1 MPPQDAGGAEAGV
14 TAMGSEGG
22 HTAGIQ
28 VIARAA
34 AIMRVLSSADGGMT
48 LSTLATATGLP
59 RSTTHRIVRALAAE
73 NLVAWQ
79 PEVGVAELGLG
90 LVSMTLSRR
99 RSLRDAVRPH
109 LEALSRRVDETVD
122 LVVLRGDKAAFVD
135 QVMAHQLLVV
145 SAMGATLPVHC
156 TACGK
161 ALLAALPPDE
171 VERLL
176 PDKLPRFTAGTITD
190 RERLLAELDA
200 VRAGRIAYDRD
211 EHVVG
216 VSAVG
221 AVIHDAWGEV
231 ASVTIPVPSQRFAGH
246 EAELGAALLE
256 TCEELDRA
264 LTRP

>member
-1 MPPQDAGGAEAGV
+1 
-14 TAMGSEGG
+14 
-22 HTAGIQ
+22 
-28 VIARAA
+28 
-34 AIMRVLSSADGGMT
+34 
-48 LSTLATATGLP
+48 
-59 RSTTHRIVRALAAE
+59 
-73 NLVAWQ
+73 
-79 PEVGVAELGLG
+79 
-90 LVSMTLSRR
+90 MTLSRR

-145 SAMGATLPVHC
+145 SAHGRDAPRPLHGVRQGPPGGTPPGRGR
-156 TACGK
+156 APPAGQ
-161 ALLAALPPDE
+161 AAAIHAP
-171 VERLL
+171 
-176 PDKLPRFTAGTITD
+176 ATITD

-200 VRAGRIAYDRD
+200 VRADRIAYDRD

-246 EAELGAALLE
+246 EEELGAALLE
-256 TCEELDRA
+256 TCDELDRA
-264 LTRP
+264 LTRR